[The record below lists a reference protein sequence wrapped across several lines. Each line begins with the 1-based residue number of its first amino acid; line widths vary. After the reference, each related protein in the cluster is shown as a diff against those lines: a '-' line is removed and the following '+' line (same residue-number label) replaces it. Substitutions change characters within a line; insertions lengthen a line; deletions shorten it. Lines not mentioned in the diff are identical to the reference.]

1 MSAYVSEEVVSI
13 RQRASAYVSIQQRGG
28 QAGVEAYLE
37 ERRGIAATVI
47 QVKDIRQRV
56 HAMHVDM
63 DIEAPAAARPQRIR
77 AVLPRLLRQFLYF
90 CTGKT
95 SHLSTWHIKCAMCSA
110 R

>member
-1 MSAYVSEEVVSI
+1 M
-13 RQRASAYVSIQQRGG
+13 G
-28 QAGVEAYLE
+28 AYLE

-47 QVKDIRQRV
+47 QVKYIRQRV
-56 HAMHVDM
+56 HAMDVDV

-77 AVLPRLLRQFLYF
+77 AVLPQLLRQFLYF
-90 CTGKT
+90 YTGKT